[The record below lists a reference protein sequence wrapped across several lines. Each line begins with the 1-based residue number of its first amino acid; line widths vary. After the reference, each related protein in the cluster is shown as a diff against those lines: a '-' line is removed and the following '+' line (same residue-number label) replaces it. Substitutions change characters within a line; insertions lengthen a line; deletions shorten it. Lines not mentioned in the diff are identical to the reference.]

1 MRPARERAAPA
12 AREGGDR
19 FRVERRGGTMS
30 CALVPFGSFQD
41 LEAAR
46 DFLCPHRRQGSAAA
60 GRESGE
66 SDSLLEGE
74 LGFGPACG
82 AR

>member
-1 MRPARERAAPA
+1 
-12 AREGGDR
+12 
-19 FRVERRGGTMS
+19 MS

>member
-1 MRPARERAAPA
+1 
-12 AREGGDR
+12 
-19 FRVERRGGTMS
+19 MS
-30 CALVPFGSFQD
+30 CALVPFGRFQD

-66 SDSLLEGE
+66 SGLLLEGE
-74 LGFGPACG
+74 LGFGPAFG
-82 AR
+82 ARWGGSPALLRIPPAEEDAD